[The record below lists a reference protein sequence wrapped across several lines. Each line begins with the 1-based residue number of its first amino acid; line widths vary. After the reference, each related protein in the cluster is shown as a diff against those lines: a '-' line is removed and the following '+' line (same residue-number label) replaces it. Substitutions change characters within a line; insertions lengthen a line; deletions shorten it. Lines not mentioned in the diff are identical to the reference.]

1 MKGFGGVKLAQ
12 LSILTFLN
20 NWLCL
25 LHAHCKRC
33 VMSISHHLWHK
44 CTPWPTSPVCQWKW
58 YRFGWNLSWKSV
70 YLSEIS
76 PHSNPLPQTCRA
88 YDNYLCIHIHSHSHT
103 NIYHQ
108 PHCMRSLLVKGR
120 SFILPSNITPCT
132 VHMQLFSRTAQ
143 STGSKAEL
151 PRILKHCSSTC

>member
-1 MKGFGGVKLAQ
+1 MKGFGGVTLAQ
-12 LSILTFLN
+12 LSILTLLN
-20 NWLCL
+20 HWLCL
-25 LHAHCKRC
+25 LYADYMRC
-33 VMSISHHLWHK
+33 VMSISHLWHK

-108 PHCMRSLLVKGR
+108 PHCMRSLLVKR
-120 SFILPSNITPCT
+120 SKFYSLIKHYS
-132 VHMQLFSRTAQ
+132 MYRTYA
-143 STGSKAEL
+143 A
-151 PRILKHCSSTC
+151 ILKNCAVHRFKSWTPPNLEAL